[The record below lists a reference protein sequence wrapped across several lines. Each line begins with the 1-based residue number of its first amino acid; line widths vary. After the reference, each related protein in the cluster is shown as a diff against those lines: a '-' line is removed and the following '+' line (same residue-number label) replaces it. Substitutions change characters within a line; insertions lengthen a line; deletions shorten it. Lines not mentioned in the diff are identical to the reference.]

1 MHFKLPDQAWQP
13 TFASGKPDDTGR
25 EETGTDRQYD
35 GKKGVRLCLYK
46 CRGSEVEKG
55 PAWAGQV
62 RGCRANM
69 KGILLICST
78 PEFRPGGMKARSE

>member
-55 PAWAGQV
+55 PAWAGQARV
-62 RGCRANM
+62 CRGKHERDSPYPLHA
-69 KGILLICST
+69 
-78 PEFRPGGMKARSE
+78 